1 MRIAEDLYM
10 DGFISYPRTD
20 NTVYPKSLPVRE
32 LLRSIS
38 QVPAFKEGAPL
49 AERKELTPT
58 RGKKETTDHPPIYP
72 TQALDPSVLPDDG
85 HRKIYELV
93 VRRFLATFADPSVSE
108 STRADIEAGSET
120 YFIRGNVLVEPGFL
134 AVYPYGRSKDEEIP
148 KLEEGQQLALA
159 ERAPVALPPGAEADG
174 EPAGPRPNPWA
185 DAKETQPPSRIGQ
198 GKLIEMM
205 EDLGLGTKATRHDI
219 IQKLYDRGYVQGN
232 PIEPRE
238 TGIAMVKAF
247 QRFAERVATPD
258 MTAELEAD
266 MDKIASGEVTKDQV
280 VQISRDM
287 LRESYDLMN
296 EHKQELAET
305 IWQGMDKDRILGPCP
320 KCRDAGR
327 KNEQGE
333 TNRLRIIRAR
343 KSGKRFVG
351 CEGYPDCDQTYG
363 LPQRGDLIR
372 LEEVCSICGETPR
385 VKVMGGRR
393 PWNLCLNDECPSMEE
408 MRRARAE
415 REAARAEREAA
426 EAEAG
431 GADGDAAKAG
441 DEKAAAS
448 KDGAKPRKRA
458 PAKRKAPART

>member
-20 NTVYPKSLPVRE
+20 NTVYPRSLPVRE
-32 LLRSIS
+32 LLRSIA

-49 AERKELTPT
+49 AERTKLEPT

-108 STRADIEAGSET
+108 STRADIEAGNQG
-120 YFIRGNVLVEPGFL
+120 YFVRGNVLVEPGFL

-148 KLEEGQQLALA
+148 KVEEGQELPLA
-159 ERAPVALPPGAEADG
+159 ERAAVALPPGAEATG
-174 EPAGPRPNPWA
+174 EAAGPRPNPWA

-205 EDLGLGTKATRHDI
+205 EELGLGTKATRHDI
-219 IQKLYDRGYVQGN
+219 IQKLYDRGYIQGN

-247 QRFAERVATPD
+247 QRFAETVSSPN

-266 MDKIASGEVTKDQV
+266 MDKIASGNVTKDEV
-280 VQISRDM
+280 VEISRKM
-287 LRESYDLMN
+287 LADSYDLMD
-296 EHKQELAET
+296 EHKRELAEI
-305 IWQGMDKDRILGPCP
+305 IWEGMNQDRILGPCP
-320 KCRDAGR
+320 KCREAGR
-327 KNEQGE
+327 RNEQGE
-333 TNRLRIIRAR
+333 INRLRIIRAR

-351 CEGYPDCDQTYG
+351 CEGWREDESDPNRCDQTYG
-363 LPQRGDLIR
+363 LPQRGDIIK
-372 LEEVCSICGETPR
+372 LEDTCSICGVTPR
-385 VKVMGGRR
+385 VKVVGGRR

-408 MRRARAE
+408 MRRQRAE
-415 REAARAEREAA
+415 REAARAAREAEGGGEAA
-426 EAEAG
+426 EG
-431 GADGDAAKAG
+431 DG
-441 DEKAAAS
+441 EKPAP
-448 KDGAKPRKRA
+448 KPKPKPR
-458 PAKRKAPART
+458 RKAPAPS